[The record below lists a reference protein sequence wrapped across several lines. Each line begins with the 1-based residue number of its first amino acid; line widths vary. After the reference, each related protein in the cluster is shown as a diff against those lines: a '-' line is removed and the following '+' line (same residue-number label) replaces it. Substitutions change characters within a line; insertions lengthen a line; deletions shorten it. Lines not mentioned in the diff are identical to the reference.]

1 VKRLVAKLAGE
12 FAKVEF
18 AFLHLSNEHDW
29 GLFDQNSDGHR
40 GRGRRVPERGHAV
53 QVSRSEMLISV
64 TGPHDMRLPLQGL
77 PRPLLLKLHRESTF
91 SDFDYIVVGAG
102 TAGCVLAARLSQD
115 ADIRVLLL
123 EAGARSG
130 PAP

>member
-1 VKRLVAKLAGE
+1 MKRLVAKLAGE

-18 AFLHLSNEHDW
+18 AFLRLSNEHDW

-40 GRGRRVPERGHAV
+40 VRGRRVPERGHAV

-64 TGPHDMRLPLQGL
+64 TGPHDMKLPLQGL

>member
-1 VKRLVAKLAGE
+1 M
-12 FAKVEF
+12 
-18 AFLHLSNEHDW
+18 
-29 GLFDQNSDGHR
+29 
-40 GRGRRVPERGHAV
+40 

-64 TGPHDMRLPLQGL
+64 TGPHDMKLPLQGL